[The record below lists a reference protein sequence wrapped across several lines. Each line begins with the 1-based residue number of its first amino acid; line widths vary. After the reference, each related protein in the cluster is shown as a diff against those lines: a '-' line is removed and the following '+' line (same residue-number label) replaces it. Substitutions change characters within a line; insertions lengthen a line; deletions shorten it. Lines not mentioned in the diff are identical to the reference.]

1 MSVMGL
7 LGTFTSS
14 FISSIKCTNNDLFV
28 CFYYIIDMHF
38 SK

>member
-14 FISSIKCTNNDLFV
+14 FISSIQCTNNLLI
-28 CFYYIIDMHF
+28 CFYYVIDAYL